1 MTGSGGLVVVV
12 DDELPVRRSLERL
25 LSANGFR
32 VETFGSAEEF
42 LRSVPDPPACLV
54 LDVRLPGLDGLALQ
68 RALAQRGAALPIV
81 FISGHADIPMSVHA
95 MKMGA
100 VDFLPKPVIES
111 DLVPAVAAA
120 LERSLSE
127 GARRNERGRA
137 LQLVDRLTPRERDVL
152 GLVVEGLLNKQI
164 AARLGIAEKTVKLHR
179 GRVTQKLGLRAVADL
194 VRLCQTAGLA
204 TPPGSGNP

>member
-1 MTGSGGLVVVV
+1 MN
-12 DDELPVRRSLERL
+12 L
-25 LSANGFR
+25 LHR
-32 VETFGSAEEF
+32 
-42 LRSVPDPPACLV
+42 
-54 LDVRLPGLDGLALQ
+54 Q
-68 RALAQRGAALPIV
+68 
-81 FISGHADIPMSVHA
+81 
-95 MKMGA
+95 
-100 VDFLPKPVIES
+100 
-111 DLVPAVAAA
+111 
-120 LERSLSE
+120 
-127 GARRNERGRA
+127 RA